1 MKLKGKQKIEVF
13 LTDSQKESL
22 RKKAEEKGIS
32 MAEVIKRALEK
43 EGVK

>member
-22 RKKAEEKGIS
+22 KKKAEEKGIS
-32 MAEVIKRALEK
+32 MAEVIKRALER
-43 EGVK
+43 EGV

>member
-22 RKKAEEKGIS
+22 KMKAKELGIS
-32 MAEVIKRALEK
+32 MAEFIKRALDK
-43 EGVK
+43 EEVK

>member
-22 RKKAEEKGIS
+22 KAKAKEQGIS
-32 MAEVIKRALEK
+32 MAEVIKRALIV

>member
-32 MAEVIKRALEK
+32 MAEVIKRALER
-43 EGVK
+43 EGV

>member
-22 RKKAEEKGIS
+22 KAKAKEKGIS
-32 MAEVIKRALEK
+32 MAEVIKRSLEK
-43 EGVK
+43 EGI